1 MNETLL
7 SFLPLMAKAAV
18 TSIWLSWLGLLIGI
32 VVGALVALMRRSA
45 VAPLRWLALIYTE
58 FWRSTP
64 ILIVMFFA
72 YFGSPLVLGLDLS
85 PFAAAT
91 VALALHASAS
101 MAEIIRAAL
110 ASVGRGQWEAAQA
123 SGLSAI
129 QVMRHV
135 VVPQALRVALPPSVG
150 VFITTLK
157 ESSLASVIGFIELTK
172 TGLLVRDATGGGLAP
187 LLLLGAFYFVL
198 NYAISLAGL
207 AAERRFH
214 VGRRQDLVGA
224 MT

>member
-1 MNETLL
+1 MNDSLL
-7 SFLPLMAKAAV
+7 TYLPLMAKAAA
-18 TSIWLSWLGLLIGI
+18 TSIWLSWLGLLLGI
-32 VVGALVALMRRSA
+32 VVGAGIALLRRSQI
-45 VAPLRWLALIYTE
+45 VPLRWLALIYTE
-58 FWRSTP
+58 FWRSIP

-72 YFGSPLVLGLDLS
+72 YYGAPLLLGFDLS
-85 PFAAAT
+85 PFTAAT
-91 VALALHASAS
+91 LALALHASAS

-123 SGLSAI
+123 AGMSGW
-129 QVMRHV
+129 QVMRYV
-135 VVPQALRVALPPSVG
+135 AAPQALRVALPPSIG

-157 ESSLASVIGFIELTK
+157 ESSLASVIGYIELTK

-187 LLLLGAFYFVL
+187 LLALGAFYFLL

>member
-1 MNETLL
+1 MNDGLL
-7 SFLPLMAKAAV
+7 SYLPLLAKAAG

-32 VVGALVALMRRSA
+32 GVGAALALLRRSR
-45 VAPLRWLALIYTE
+45 VAPLRWLAVVYIE
-58 FWRSTP
+58 FWRSIP

-85 PFAAAT
+85 PFTAAT
-91 VALALHASAS
+91 IALALHASAS

-110 ASVGRGQWEAAQA
+110 GSVGRGQWEAAEA
-123 SGLSAI
+123 SGLSAV

-135 VVPQALRVALPPSVG
+135 VAPQALRVALPPSIG

-157 ESSLASVIGFIELTK
+157 ESSLASVIGYIELTK

-198 NYAISLAGL
+198 NYAISLGGL